1 MELDNF
7 AACVENDADRELEP
21 LVSLPS
27 ILVWAGLAENVNP
40 NNLKA
45 IADHEGFVS
54 LSPASYCP
62 LVVNI
67 WLGGNPLNDLQQQFF
82 GVGALYYLPPR
93 LVDCGPTDFGHLVCR
108 HAEEAVVVR
117 DGRDHP
123 CER

>member
-7 AACVENDADRELEP
+7 AACVENDADRDLEF
-21 LVSLPS
+21 LVSLSS
-27 ILVWAGLAENVNP
+27 ILVWAGLAEINP

-67 WLGGNPLNDLQQQFF
+67 WLGAD
-82 GVGALYYLPPR
+82 R
-93 LVDCGPTDFGHLVCR
+93 SS
-108 HAEEAVVVR
+108 EISE
-117 DGRDHP
+117 
-123 CER
+123 